1 MNVDIKC
8 IEEAQQKHMNAY
20 QHRISNALADLAIQY
35 AEKLEEAG
43 IDYQLVF
50 LRPDEWG
57 SYQAP
62 SAITVQFVDSANDNS
77 RPSFLLAEMTGWWA
91 LSIQE
96 DYPSS
101 AQSSYQLRL

>member
-50 LRPDEWG
+50 LRPDE
-57 SYQAP
+57 
-62 SAITVQFVDSANDNS
+62 
-77 RPSFLLAEMTGWWA
+77 
-91 LSIQE
+91 
-96 DYPSS
+96 
-101 AQSSYQLRL
+101 